1 MELRYLSSVLRR
13 RWWLVLIGLVVGLIA
28 GLVFGSGNGSLYE
41 ARAVLLI
48 QPPQNVLGGAIFNAD
63 PDRYVIGQIT
73 VLDSSSLAERVA
85 TASSGRNTEDI
96 QRAVVISHEP
106 KTDIVTV
113 AVQLNDA
120 SEAERIANLYVNT
133 YISDLKKAAGN
144 QQTPLVTQIDARLV
158 EITKQLAVQEATL
171 GQNAAIIQQANL
183 QLNSVLSAPNPN
195 VALANELRQKID
207 AAIQESARIESQ
219 RQSLIAQNAEALRT
233 KSQVEVAASFKV
245 GSEVVQPAV
254 TPTVPLR
261 SSSKLAVPAGAVL
274 GLLFGLALALLA
286 ARYSGKVV
294 DTREI
299 EDRFGVPVFGELPRA
314 GGMSPLADLLDQVP
328 DSIAAVVDQL
338 CVRAEARAEPD
349 HALTVAVVGSM
360 RPAGVTSLA
369 VAMASR
375 FAVLGSSVVLIDGD
389 PADGQITRELAPT
402 SPGVRALLAN
412 PAPPRTDVRR
422 SGEVFNDP
430 FVRYGQV
437 SVLGLGPRSGR
448 SSLRRSEIAEVLEAA
463 AHHAHVIVIDGGEL
477 LDSASSVELARIADA
492 VVVAV
497 PERFQQLEDLD
508 DVADELRARGR
519 DILPVITHPSTGK
532 PTRVVDI
539 TPVTSQ
545 NGAASTSTSS
555 TTTSRVRST
564 VDIDN

>member
-13 RWWLVLIGLVVGLIA
+13 RWWLVLIGLVIGLLA
-28 GLVFGSGNGSLYE
+28 GALLGRSKGTLYE

-48 QPPQNVLGGAIFNAD
+48 QPPQNVIGGQIFNAD

-73 VLDSSSLAERVA
+73 VLDSSALAERVA
-85 TASSGRNTEDI
+85 TESNGLSTADI
-96 QRAVVISHEP
+96 QRAITVTHEP

-113 AVQLNDA
+113 AVQLGDPN
-120 SEAERIANLYVNT
+120 EAERIANRYVNT
-133 YISDLKKAAGN
+133 YVADLKKAAGS
-144 QQTPLVTQIDARLV
+144 QQTPLVTEIDTRLA
-158 EITKQLAVQEATL
+158 EISTKLTAVQTTL
-171 GQNAAIIQQANL
+171 TTNQNSVQQANL
-183 QLNSVLSAPNPN
+183 QLNAPNLTT
-195 VALANELRQKID
+195 AQANDLRLKID
-207 AAIQESARIESQ
+207 ALLQESARIESE
-219 RQSLIAQNAEALRT
+219 RQTLLAQNNEELRT
-233 KSQVEVAASFKV
+233 KSQIQVAASFKV

-254 TPTVPLR
+254 TPTVPIQN
-261 SSSKLAVPAGAVL
+261 SSKLAVPAGTVL
-274 GLLFGLALALLA
+274 GLLLGLAMALLA
-286 ARYSGKVV
+286 ARYSGTVV

-299 EDRFGVPVFGELPRA
+299 EDRFGVPLFGELPRV
-314 GGMSPLADLLDQVP
+314 GGMSPLADLLEQVP
-328 DSIAAVVDQL
+328 DSVAAVVDQL
-338 CVRAEARAEPD
+338 CVRAEARADPD
-349 HALTVAVVGSM
+349 KALTVAVVGTM

-389 PADGQITRELAPT
+389 PADGEITRSLAPS

-412 PAPPRTDVRR
+412 PTPPRTDVRR

-448 SSLRRSEIAEVLEAA
+448 ASLRRSEIAEVLEAA

-477 LDSASSVELARIADA
+477 LDSASTVELARIADA

-508 DVADELRARGR
+508 DVAEELRGRGR
-519 DILPVITHPSTGK
+519 DVLPVITHPSIKK
-532 PTRVVDI
+532 PARVLDV
-539 TPVTSQ
+539 TPTDS
-545 NGAASTSTSS
+545 GTTTTTT
-555 TTTSRVRST
+555 TTTSRTRST
-564 VDIDN
+564 ADAEG